1 MPPVGD
7 SWLGLGPD
15 KLHPTDAGYQIWAD
29 TMEPLLTRLLAA
41 GQP

>member
-29 TMEPLLTRLLAA
+29 TMEPLLTRLLGA
-41 GQP
+41 Q